1 MVIWIIKKVVVQL
14 DSLATDH
21 KFIPGMGRK
30 KSTPKSAFLLG
41 INIGMINQIKYSG
54 LFPERHA
61 SPVGTTQGMNQ
72 PKPVAPVVPVQMQ
85 PVKS

>member
-1 MVIWIIKKVVVQL
+1 
-14 DSLATDH
+14 
-21 KFIPGMGRK
+21 MGRK